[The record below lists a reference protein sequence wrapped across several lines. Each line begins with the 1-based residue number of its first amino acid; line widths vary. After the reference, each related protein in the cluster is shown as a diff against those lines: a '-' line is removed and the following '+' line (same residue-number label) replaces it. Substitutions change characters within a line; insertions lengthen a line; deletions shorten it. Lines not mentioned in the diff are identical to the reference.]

1 MTKAESKEQMHKYIA
16 PEFQGK
22 IMAEL
27 AGLEKEHDIRI
38 LFAIESG
45 SRAWGFPSPDSDYDV
60 RFVYLRPLDSYL
72 TLNPPRDVVEL
83 PIDDLLD
90 INGWDI
96 KKALGLMLKSNPV
109 LLEWLQSPIRYMW
122 NEAAC
127 SDLMALVQKT
137 AYGQSCLHHYLSLG
151 QRQRRVYIEGK
162 SAVNL
167 KKYFYVVRPAM
178 AIRWLRLNPDIMP
191 PMNFHDLKDGIGLP
205 DDLTSELDILLEK
218 KSRSKEL
225 GQAEPIK
232 LIDQFL
238 DAEFAWAEEA
248 VKECHKERPDLT
260 TEADD
265 LFRKLINEE

>member
-1 MTKAESKEQMHKYIA
+1 MHKHIT
-16 PEFQGK
+16 PEYHEK

-27 AGLEKEHDIRI
+27 EGLEKAQDIRI

-60 RFVYLRPLDSYL
+60 RFVYVRPLESYL

-83 PIDDLLD
+83 PIDGLLD

-109 LLEWLQSPIRYMW
+109 LLEWLQSPIRYIW
-122 NEAAC
+122 NQAVC
-127 SDLMALVQKT
+127 GDLMALTQKT
-137 AYGQSCLHHYLSLG
+137 AYGRSCLHHYLSLG
-151 QRQRRVYIEGK
+151 QRQRRIYIEGK
-162 SAVNL
+162 SSVNL

-178 AIRWLRLNPDIMP
+178 AIRWLRMNPDILL
-191 PMNFHDLKDGIGLP
+191 PMDFHGLKDGINLP
-205 DDLTSELDILLEK
+205 DDLTAELDILLEK

-225 GQAEPIK
+225 GEAEPIK

-238 DAEFAWAEEA
+238 NAEFSWAEKA
-248 VKECHKERPDLT
+248 VKEASRNK
-260 TEADD
+260 ADRRED
-265 LFRKLINEE
+265 ADKLFRKWLVQ